1 MERAQSTPGDITT
14 ANGIRL
20 VEVSIVLVAE
30 DNDPSIINR
39 DFLDRF
45 EILVGEWE
53 VVQPTFSTPMF
64 SQVTFS
70 EGLSVASAPNVV
82 MFSQSASGL
91 NVDDVVIPDVAT
103 RYMAAVP
110 NVHYSGY
117 TINLTGFVPSGGD
130 NPANM
135 AHTLTDK
142 GESIALSGVVPEIHL
157 RSTYS
162 FDDRIIVLEVEESVL
177 EPEGPGTLGILFQG
191 NVEHQF
197 PSVDESQLADLVKD
211 ALGNWRRQV
220 EEFND
225 LVHRIYTNYLVAGE
239 AT

>member
-1 MERAQSTPGDITT
+1 MGRAQSTRGHMTT

-20 VEVSIVLVAE
+20 VEVSIVLVGE

-45 EILVGEWE
+45 GILVGERE

-70 EGLSVASAPNVV
+70 DGLSVASAPNVV
-82 MFSQSASGL
+82 MFSQSASDL
-91 NVDDVVIPDVAT
+91 DVDDVVIPDVAT

-117 TINLTGFVPSGGD
+117 TINLTGFVPSVVD
-130 NPANM
+130 SPANM
-135 AHTLTDK
+135 VHTLTDK
-142 GESIALSGVVPEIHL
+142 GEGIALSGVVPEIHL
-157 RSTYS
+157 RSTYR
-162 FDDRIIVLEVEESVL
+162 FDDRIIILEVGESFM
-177 EPEGPGTLGILFQG
+177 ETEGPGTPGVLFQG
-191 NVEHQF
+191 NIEHQF
-197 PSVDESQLADLVKD
+197 PSGDESLFADLVKE
-211 ALGNWRRQV
+211 ALGNWRQQV
-220 EEFND
+220 EEFDD
-225 LVHRIYTNYLVAGE
+225 LVHRIYTTYLLAGE

>member
-1 MERAQSTPGDITT
+1 MERAQSTRGHITT

-30 DNDPSIINR
+30 DNDPSIINP
-39 DFLDRF
+39 DFLNRF
-45 EILVGEWE
+45 DILVGEWE

-70 EGLSVASAPNVV
+70 DGLSVASAPSVV
-82 MFSQSASGL
+82 MFSQSGIGL
-91 NVDDVVIPDVAT
+91 SVDDVVIPDVAT

-117 TINLTGFVPSGGD
+117 TINLTGFVPSVGE

-135 AHTLTDK
+135 VHTLTDK

-162 FDDRIIVLEVEESVL
+162 FDDRTIVLEVGESFM
-177 EPEGPGTLGILFQG
+177 ETEGPGTPGVLFQA

-197 PSVDESQLADLVKD
+197 QSVDESQFADLVKD
-211 ALGNWRRQV
+211 AIGNWRRQV

-225 LVHRIYTNYLVAGE
+225 LAHRIYTNYLLAEE